1 MDAHKPSER
10 TRDTL
15 APPGFTQ
22 QVGAVLRFV
31 QQQVGGEVIVGLAIT
46 NVVLWVLLRPPGVPG
61 TMYLGEIFATTAIV
75 LLSCSLVLAT
85 RAPLLERFFGGL
97 DRMYLWHRWSA
108 VAGVVLLPLH
118 YALVTSAP
126 DPNLNELGSV
136 LGQVALIGLVLLLL
150 WALAP
155 RLSAVMRRLPT
166 QVQRWFMQYQR
177 WFTLHRLTGLFVVA
191 GLVHGALVDP
201 VLRRST
207 ILLGWYVA
215 VAAVG
220 TAAYVYRELFL
231 RFFSRRWQYDYT
243 VKAINRLD
251 PRALEVMLAPTARP
265 LQFVAG
271 QFVFVQFGG
280 SAEWERHPFSVS
292 SAPQERDL
300 RLAIEALGDY
310 TQHLS
315 DTLQPGAPA
324 IVSIA
329 FGLFDY
335 RQGTREQVWIAG
347 GIGITPFRSWIR
359 AFPTEQQME
368 FDIDLYYTVRS
379 EDEALFLDEIRTAAT
394 QHPSFR
400 PHMIYSQRDGSLTME
415 HIVETSGGG
424 TIVAKDVYMCGPSG
438 MTESFQHALRKL
450 GVPPMHIHFEHFTFR

>member
-1 MDAHKPSER
+1 
-10 TRDTL
+10 
-15 APPGFTQ
+15 
-22 QVGAVLRFV
+22 
-31 QQQVGGEVIVGLAIT
+31 
-46 NVVLWVLLRPPGVPG
+46 VLWVLLRPSGVAG
-61 TMYLGEIFATTAIV
+61 TMYVGEIFATTAIV

-97 DRMYLWHRWSA
+97 DRMYRWHRWSA

-118 YALVTSAP
+118 SALVTSAP

-155 RLSAVMRRLPT
+155 RLSRITRRLPT
-166 QVQRWFMQYQR
+166 NVQS
-177 WFTLHRLTGLFVVA
+177 WFTLHRLTGLFVVT

-215 VAAVG
+215 VAVVG

-231 RFFSRRWQYDYT
+231 RFFSRRWQYDYK

-251 PRALEVMLAPTARP
+251 PRAFEVVLAPTARP
-265 LQFVAG
+265 LPFVAG
-271 QFVFVQFGG
+271 QFVFVHFGG

-300 RLAIEALGDY
+300 RLSIEALGDY

-315 DTLQPGAPA
+315 DTLQLGAPA
-324 IVSIA
+324 IVSVA

-359 AFPTEQQME
+359 AFPTEQQLE

-400 PHMIYSQRDGSLTME
+400 PHIIYSQRDGPLTME

-424 TIVAKDVYMCGPSG
+424 TIIAKDVYMCGPSG
-438 MTESFQHALRKL
+438 MTE
-450 GVPPMHIHFEHFTFR
+450 

>member
-1 MDAHKPSER
+1 MDAHKPSEI

-15 APPGFTQ
+15 APSGFTQ

-136 LGQVALIGLVLLLL
+136 LGQVALIGLVVLLL
-150 WALAP
+150 WALAS

-166 QVQRWFMQYQR
+166 KVQRWFMQYQR

-400 PHMIYSQRDGSLTME
+400 PHIIYSQRDGSLTME

>member
-1 MDAHKPSER
+1 MDVHKPSER

-15 APPGFTQ
+15 ATSGFTQ

-31 QQQVGGEVIVGLAIT
+31 QQQVGGEVIVGVAIT

-61 TMYLGEIFATTAIV
+61 IMYLGEIIATTAIV

-108 VAGVVLLPLH
+108 VAGVVLLLPH
-118 YALVTSAP
+118 SALVTSSP
-126 DPNLNELGSV
+126 DPNLNEFGSLLGH
-136 LGQVALIGLVLLLL
+136 VALIGLVVLLLL
-150 WALAP
+150 ALAP
-155 RLSAVMRRLPT
+155 RPAAVMRRIPT
-166 QVQRWFMQYQR
+166 NVQRWFMQYQR

-191 GLVHGALVDP
+191 GLLHAALVDP

-231 RFFSRRWQYDYT
+231 RFFSRRWQYDDR
-243 VKAINRLD
+243 VKAIHRLD
-251 PRALEVMLAPTARP
+251 RRAIEVVLAPTARP
-265 LQFVAG
+265 LQLVAG
-271 QFVFVQFGG
+271 QFVFVHFGG

-292 SAPQERDL
+292 SAPQEHDL
-300 RLAIEALGDY
+300 CLSIEALGDY

-324 IVSIA
+324 IVSMA

-335 RQGTREQVWIAG
+335 RQGTREQVRIAG
-347 GIGITPFRSWIR
+347 GIGITTFRSWIR

-394 QHPSFR
+394 QHPSLR
-400 PHMIYSQRDGSLTME
+400 PHIIYSQRDGSLTME

-424 TIVAKDVYMCGPSG
+424 TIVAKHVYMCGPTG
-438 MTESFQHALRKL
+438 MTESFQHSLRKL
-450 GVPPMHIHFEHFTFR
+450 GVPPIHIHFEHFTFR

>member
-1 MDAHKPSER
+1 MDAHKQAER
-10 TRDTL
+10 TRDT
-15 APPGFTQ
+15 PSGFTQ

-31 QQQVGGEVIVGLAIT
+31 QQQVGGEVIAGLAIT
-46 NVVLWVLLRPPGVPG
+46 NVVLWVLLRPPGIPG

-85 RAPLLERFFGGL
+85 RAPFLERFFGGL

-108 VAGVVLLPLH
+108 VVGVVLLLPH
-118 YALVTSAP
+118 DALVTSAP
-126 DPNLNELGSV
+126 DPNLNEVGSV
-136 LGQVALIGLVLLLL
+136 LGQVALIGLVVLLL

-155 RLSAVMRRLPT
+155 RLSTVMRRIPAKVHL
-166 QVQRWFMQYQR
+166 WFMQYQR

-191 GLVHGALVDP
+191 GLVHAALVDP

-207 ILLGWYVA
+207 ILLGWYIA

-243 VKAINRLD
+243 TKEINRLS
-251 PRALEVMLAPTARP
+251 PRALEVVLAPTAQP

-271 QFVFVQFGG
+271 QFVFVHFGG

-292 SAPQERDL
+292 SAPQEHDL
-300 RLAIEALGDY
+300 RLAIQALGDY
-310 TQHLS
+310 TQYLS
-315 DTLQPGAPA
+315 ETLQPGAPA
-324 IVSIA
+324 MVSIA

-359 AFPTEQQME
+359 TFPKEQQLE

-379 EDEALFLDEIRTAAT
+379 EGEALFLDEIRTAAT
-394 QHPSFR
+394 QHPTFR
-400 PHMIYSQRDGSLTME
+400 PHIIYSQRDGSLTME
-415 HIVETSGGG
+415 HIIETSGGG
-424 TIVAKDVYMCGPSG
+424 SIVAKDVYMCGPSG
-438 MTESFQHALRKL
+438 MVESFQHSLRKL
-450 GVPPMHIHFEHFTFR
+450 GVSPIHIHFEYFNFR

>member
-1 MDAHKPSER
+1 MDAHKPAAI

-15 APPGFTQ
+15 APSGFTQ

-46 NVVLWVLLRPPGVPG
+46 NVVLWVLLRPPGVPAI
-61 TMYLGEIFATTAIV
+61 MYLGEIFATTAIV

-85 RAPLLERFFGGL
+85 RAPFLERFFGGL

-108 VAGVVLLPLH
+108 VAAVVLLPLH

-136 LGQVALIGLVLLLL
+136 LGQVALLGLVVLLL

-155 RLSAVMRRLPT
+155 RLSAVMRLIPT
-166 QVQRWFMQYQR
+166 NVQSWFMQYQR

-201 VLRRST
+201 VLRHST
-207 ILLGWYVA
+207 ILLRWYVA

-231 RFFSRRWQYDYT
+231 RFFSRRWQYDYS
-243 VKAINRLD
+243 VKAIHRLD
-251 PRALEVMLAPTARP
+251 PRALEVILAPTAQP

-271 QFVFVQFGG
+271 QFVFVHFGG

-300 RLAIEALGDY
+300 RLSIQALGDY

-329 FGLFDY
+329 FGMFDY

-359 AFPTEQQME
+359 AFPPEQQIE
-368 FDIDLYYTVRS
+368 FDIDLYYTVRT
-379 EDEALFLDEIRTAAT
+379 EDEALFLDEIRAAAT
-394 QHPSFR
+394 QHPTFR
-400 PHMIYSQRDGSLTME
+400 PHIIYSQRDGSLTME
-415 HIVETSGGG
+415 HIVETCGGG

-438 MTESFQHALRKL
+438 MTESFQHSLRKL
-450 GVPPMHIHFEHFTFR
+450 GVSPIYIHFEHFNFR

>member
-1 MDAHKPSER
+1 MDAHKQAER

-15 APPGFTQ
+15 APSGFTQ

-31 QQQVGGEVIVGLAIT
+31 QRHVGGEVIVGLAIT
-46 NVVLWVLLRPPGVPG
+46 NVVLWVLLRPPGVAG

-118 YALVTSAP
+118 SALVTSAP

-166 QVQRWFMQYQR
+166 KVQRWFMQYQR
-177 WFTLHRLTGLFVVA
+177 WFTLHRLTGLFVVT
-191 GLVHGALVDP
+191 GLVHAALVDP

-215 VAAVG
+215 VAVVG

-231 RFFSRRWQYDYT
+231 RFFSRRWQYDYA

-265 LQFVAG
+265 LPFVAG

-292 SAPQERDL
+292 SAPQEREL

-335 RQGTREQVWIAG
+335 REGTREQVWIAG
-347 GIGITPFRSWIR
+347 GIGITPFRSWIH

-368 FDIDLYYTVRS
+368 FDIDLYYTVHT

-400 PHMIYSQRDGSLTME
+400 PPIRDSQRDGSLTME

-424 TIVAKDVYMCGPSG
+424 TIVAKDVYLCGPSG

-450 GVPPMHIHFEHFTFR
+450 GVPPIHIHFEYFTFR

>member
-1 MDAHKPSER
+1 MDVHKPSER

-15 APPGFTQ
+15 APSGFTQ
-22 QVGAVLRFV
+22 PVGAVPRYV
-31 QQQVGGEVIVGLAIT
+31 QQQIGGEVIVGLALT
-46 NVVLWVLLRPPGVPG
+46 NVALWVLLRPPGVPG
-61 TMYLGEIFATTAIV
+61 TMYLGEILATTAIV

-85 RAPLLERFFGGL
+85 RAPFLERFFGGL
-97 DRMYLWHRWSA
+97 DRMYVWHRWSN
-108 VAGVVLLPLH
+108 VAAVVLLLPH
-118 YALVTSAP
+118 SALVTSAP
-126 DPNLNELGSV
+126 DPNLNEVGSV
-136 LGQVALIGLVLLLL
+136 LGSVALFGLVVLLL
-150 WALAP
+150 WALTP
-155 RLSAVMRRLPT
+155 RLSAIMRRLPT
-166 QVQRWFMQYQR
+166 QVQGWFMQYQR

-207 ILLGWYVA
+207 TLLGWYVA

-220 TAAYVYRELFL
+220 TAAYVYRELFP
-231 RFFSRRWQYDYT
+231 RFFSRRWRYDYT
-243 VKAINRLD
+243 VKAIHRLD
-251 PRALEVMLAPTARP
+251 PRVLEVILAPTAQP

-271 QFVFVQFGG
+271 QFVFVRFGG
-280 SAEWERHPFSVS
+280 SAEWERHPFTVS

-300 RLAIEALGDY
+300 RLSIKALGDY

-335 RQGTREQVWIAG
+335 HNGTREQVWIAG

-359 AFPTEQQME
+359 AFPPEQRLE

-379 EDEALFLDEIRTAAT
+379 EDEALFLDEIRSAAT

-400 PHMIYSQRDGSLTME
+400 PHLIYSQRDGSLTVE

-438 MTESFQHALRKL
+438 MMESFQHALRKL

>member
-1 MDAHKPSER
+1 MDAHKQSKI

-15 APPGFTQ
+15 APSGFTQ
-22 QVGAVLRFV
+22 QVGAVLRLV
-31 QQQVGGEVIVGLAIT
+31 QQQVGGEVIVGVAST

-85 RAPLLERFFGGL
+85 RAPLLEHFFGGL

-118 YALVTSAP
+118 SALVTRAP

-136 LGQVALIGLVLLLL
+136 LGQVTLIGLVLLL

-177 WFTLHRLTGLFVVA
+177 WFTLHRLTGLFVVT
-191 GLVHGALVDP
+191 GLVHGALEDP

-215 VAAVG
+215 VAVVG
-220 TAAYVYRELFL
+220 TAAYVYRELFI

-243 VKAINRLD
+243 VKAINHLD
-251 PRALEVMLAPTARP
+251 PRALEVVLAPTARP

-271 QFVFVQFGG
+271 QFVFVHFGG
-280 SAEWERHPFSVS
+280 SAEWERHPFTVS

-300 RLAIEALGDY
+300 RLSIQALGDY

-315 DTLQPGAPA
+315 DPLHPGAPA

-359 AFPTEQQME
+359 AFPTEQQIE
-368 FDIDLYYTVRS
+368 FDIDLYDTVRS

-400 PHMIYSQRDGSLTME
+400 PHMIYSQRDGPLTME

-438 MTESFQHALRKL
+438 MTERFQHTLRKL
-450 GVPPMHIHFEHFTFR
+450 VVPPTPLNFEPFTFR

>member
-1 MDAHKPSER
+1 VDAHKPSEI

-15 APPGFTQ
+15 APSGFTQ